1 MNYVN
6 AKDARQYFQVTGPT
20 LNNWINE
27 GKLKVKKLSSRK
39 FLYDIDSYC
48 SDNIETD
55 NRYNVIYAR
64 VSNTKQY
71 NDLTE
76 QIETIKK
83 YCQCN
88 GVIIN
93 KVYKDIASGM
103 NENRKELNEL
113 INDVIAG
120 KIKTVYISFKD
131 RLTRFGYEY
140 FKNIFLRF
148 DTNIIVLDEQEESS
162 KSFQDE
168 ITNDLISIIHHFSMK
183 MYSNRRK
190 KLKEF
195 KNFLENDIDK

>member
-6 AKDARQYFQVTGPT
+6 AKEARQYFQVTGPT
-20 LNNWINE
+20 LSNWVNE

-39 FLYDIDSYC
+39 FLYDIDSYLM
-48 SDNIETD
+48 DDIDID
-55 NRYNVIYAR
+55 NRHNVIYAR

-71 NDLTE
+71 NDLNE

-88 GVIIN
+88 GIIIDN
-93 KVYKDIASGM
+93 VYKDIASGM

-113 INDVIAG
+113 INDVVSG
-120 KIKTVYISFKD
+120 KIKTIYISFKD

-140 FKNIFLRF
+140 FKNIFSRF

-162 KSFQDE
+162 KTFQDE
-168 ITNDLISIIHHFSMK
+168 ITEDLISIIHHFSMK

-195 KNFLENDIDK
+195 KHFLEDS